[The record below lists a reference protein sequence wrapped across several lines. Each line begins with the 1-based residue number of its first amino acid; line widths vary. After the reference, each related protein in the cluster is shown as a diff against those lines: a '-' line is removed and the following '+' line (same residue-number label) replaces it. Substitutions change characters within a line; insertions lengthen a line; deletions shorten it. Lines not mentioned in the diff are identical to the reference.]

1 MEVNEVIEMLKTITH
16 TTAGVSLRRVNT
28 AYKIV
33 EYIVENED
41 DSDLVDAIYDY
52 YLNDFEENNE
62 YGNTY
67 IEELN
72 SLNDLC
78 SNILISDS
86 KIIYEA
92 AGVDYKEYTLKDMEK
107 YLSFISHI
115 EKRFNV
121 KLKENERL
129 LLIYTKGR
137 QVNFKSELIS
147 AQKELQAVNKRL
159 DKINFSMIEI
169 ISIFIAVI
177 FALFGGTQLV
187 CNVFNNLTENNYKIF
202 IKAVIIIGFIFS
214 IFISVLISIFPQI
227 DTKKRDFIITL
238 NKLYLVLCLI
248 TLIL

>member
-1 MEVNEVIEMLKTITH
+1 MEVNEVIEMLKTITQK
-16 TTAGVSLRRVNT
+16 TAGVSLRRVNT

-41 DSDLVDAIYDY
+41 DSDLVNAFYDY

-86 KIIYEA
+86 KIIYEV

-115 EKRFNV
+115 EKRFNI

-159 DKINFSMIEI
+159 DKIFSMIEI

-214 IFISVLISIFPQI
+214 IFISVLISILPQI
-227 DTKKRDFIITL
+227 DIKKRDFIITL
-238 NKLYLVLCLI
+238 NKIYLVLCLI